1 MRRAAVPGGAA
12 GGALGA
18 GSRPGA
24 WGPRPAPSPPPPR
37 PASPAPPSAAA
48 TRASRGSV
56 LHPRLRAALRAALR
70 ASTGPGRPA
79 SSLRDARHGPARAPQ
94 AGGPGARGPG
104 RRGGRLCKVPSSLV
118 TLRCRC
124 ARLSRDVL
132 AREVALPRGGCGDA
146 RGLPSSPVV
155 SESLLPQ
162 SPRAPKEWEVGASVW
177 EAHALTFP
185 WRTQS

>member
-56 LHPRLRAALRAALR
+56 LHPRLRAALRA
-70 ASTGPGRPA
+70 STGPGRPA

-104 RRGGRLCKVPSSLV
+104 RRGGRLCKVASSLV

>member
-1 MRRAAVPGGAA
+1 MRRGAVPGGAA

-24 WGPRPAPSPPPPR
+24 WGPRPAPSPPRPR

-48 TRASRGSV
+48 TRASRSSV
-56 LHPRLRAALRAALR
+56 LHPRLRAALR

-79 SSLRDARHGPARAPQ
+79 SSLRATPPHGPARAPQ
-94 AGGPGARGPG
+94 EGARVPG
-104 RRGGRLCKVPSSLV
+104 RRGGRLCKVASSLV

-146 RGLPSSPVV
+146 RGLRSSPVV

-162 SPRAPKEWEVGASVW
+162 SPRTPKEWEVGASFW

-185 WRTQS
+185 WRTRL